1 MGSNIVAR
9 ISGRAH
15 RFSDILFG
23 LGSDPIIG
31 LGNIAYPVNQNWLP
45 SIVLSQD
52 QSGAVDG
59 PLAFVIAATE
69 LFAATVL
76 CGRLDG
82 FAIGPSIAA
91 GWLITMTT
99 WQLFGLADDRHHMVL
114 LSRPCRGARCFD
126 CHGEQDISSR
136 QGTPLALNPARGRH
150 FFRSDTHSARGS
162 DVVGSDSADFGN
174 DYCRKAAVIEQAAGI
189 ADDHPLLGWH
199 WLGGVGARLRALSRG
214 SAYLFGCGPIS
225 GSVKTAPHPFIPA
238 R

>member
-76 CGRLDG
+76 CGRLNG

-126 CHGEQDISSR
+126 CHGEHDISSR
-136 QGTPLALNPARGRH
+136 QVALGPARGRH
-150 FFRSDTHSARGS
+150 HFSSDTRGS
-162 DVVGSDSADFGN
+162 DVVRYDSADFLGSAGRSILLLPVEFSRCLKIS
-174 DYCRKAAVIEQAAGI
+174 DAAGGAPRLFR
-189 ADDHPLLGWH
+189 ADLMLT
-199 WLGGVGARLRALSRG
+199 GV
-214 SAYLFGCGPIS
+214 LF
-225 GSVKTAPHPFIPA
+225 
-238 R
+238 

>member
-1 MGSNIVAR
+1 MNSQIKTCQSLRYSWGLDEFAPEASLWIINVVLVFVASR
-9 ISGRAH
+9 YLFGMNSLAIFWGWDPTSWPAFLGERH

-76 CGRLDG
+76 CGRLNG

-126 CHGEQDISSR
+126 CHGEHDISSR
-136 QGTPLALNPARGRH
+136 QVALGPARGRH
-150 FFRSDTHSARGS
+150 HFSSDTRGS
-162 DVVGSDSADFGN
+162 DVVRYDSADF
-174 DYCRKAAVIEQAAGI
+174 
-189 ADDHPLLGWH
+189 L
-199 WLGGVGARLRALSRG
+199 G
-214 SAYLFGCGPIS
+214 SAG
-225 GSVKTAPHPFIPA
+225 
-238 R
+238 